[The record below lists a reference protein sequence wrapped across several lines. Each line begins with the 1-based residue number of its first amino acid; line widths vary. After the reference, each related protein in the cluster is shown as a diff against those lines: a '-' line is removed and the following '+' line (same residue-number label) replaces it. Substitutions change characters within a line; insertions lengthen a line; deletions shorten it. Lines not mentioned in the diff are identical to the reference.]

1 MRSTL
6 RNRFIIIFKA
16 VKLKHPHFNILVLI
30 NLVLGI
36 LVTVYQFPL
45 FSQTSEQSPPNFII
59 IFTDDLGYGD
69 LGVYGH
75 PSIKTPHLD
84 RMANEG
90 QKWTNFYAAAS
101 VCTPSRAS
109 VLTGRLSVRNGMS
122 SHKRRVLFPD
132 SKYGLPPAE
141 ITLAEQL
148 KRAGYRTACIG
159 KWHLGHKKDYLPT
172 NHGFDY
178 YFGIPYSNDMD
189 RDHPLEWDEYWKQ
202 PDSLIK
208 TEHFNVPLLRN
219 NDIIERPANQNTIS
233 KRYAEETIAFIKQHR
248 ENPFFIYLAHSMPH
262 IPLFVS
268 EDFEGHSSRGLY
280 GDVIEEIDQG
290 VGDILKT
297 LEQEG
302 LHNNT
307 IVVFT
312 SDNGPWLTFK
322 QNGGSAG
329 LLRAGKGTTWEG
341 GMRVP
346 GIFWGPGNIR
356 PGVIHDIGSTL
367 DLFTTFCS
375 MAGIDMPDDRIV
387 DGVDLSETL
396 ISGKPGNRNTLLY
409 YRGTDIY
416 AVRYGDFKAH
426 FITEG
431 EYGGFGEK
439 EIHQT
444 PILYNISVDP
454 AETMDIAGEH
464 PDILEEIDRIVR
476 LHKSKLIIGPDQLDA
491 RE

>member
-1 MRSTL
+1 MDIRHAYRSVFGI
-6 RNRFIIIFKA
+6 RQIVFGIIFA
-16 VKLKHPHFNILVLI
+16 ASGLLL
-30 NLVLGI
+30 
-36 LVTVYQFPL
+36 TA
-45 FSQTSEQSPPNFII
+45 QTDGNRPPNFII
-59 IFTDDLGYGD
+59 IFADDLGYGD

-109 VLTGRLSVRNGMS
+109 ILTGRLSVRNGMA

-132 SKYGLPPAE
+132 SKYGLPATE
-141 ITLAEQL
+141 LTLAERL
-148 KRAGYRTACIG
+148 KEAGYSTACIG
-159 KWHLGHKKDYLPT
+159 KWHLGHKEEYLPT

-189 RDHPLEWDEYWKQ
+189 RDHPLDWIKYWKQ
-202 PDSLIK
+202 ADSLIK
-208 TEHFNVPLLRN
+208 PEHFNVPLIRN
-219 NDIIERPANQNTIS
+219 FEIIERPANQYTIS
-233 KRYAEETIAFIKQHR
+233 KRYAEETISYIKQHK
-248 ENPFFIYLAHSMPH
+248 EDPFFIYMAHSMPH

-268 EDFEGHSSRGLY
+268 EDFHGRSARGLY

-290 VGDILKT
+290 VGDILET
-297 LEQEG
+297 LRETG
-302 LHNNT
+302 LDKNT

-312 SDNGPWLTFK
+312 SDNGPWVTFK

-346 GIFWGPGNIR
+346 GIFWGPGHVI
-356 PGVIHDIGSTL
+356 PGVVYDIGSTM
-367 DLFTTFCS
+367 DLFPTFIS
-375 MAGIDMPDDRIV
+375 MAGLENPKDRII
-387 DGVDLSETL
+387 DGFDVSETL
-396 ISGKPGNRNTLLY
+396 KTGKTGSRETLFY

-416 AVRYGDFKAH
+416 AVRHGDYKAH

-431 EYGGFGEK
+431 EYGEFGEK
-439 EIHQT
+439 EIHET
-444 PILYNISVDP
+444 PILYNVSVDP
-454 AETMDIAGEH
+454 SETKNIAANH
-464 PDILEEIDRIVR
+464 PEVLEEINKIVE
-476 LHKSKLIIGPDQLDA
+476 LHKVNLYIAPDQLEA